1 MTVAD
6 LIAFLQAQEPSA
18 IVVLYDQSASVVPA
32 FCRLGTGE
40 VQPVQLFCE
49 ESSGVMWFELAED
62 HPTSVGVRLPGVVLG
77 SR

>member
-1 MTVAD
+1 MTVGD

-18 IVVLYDQSASVVPA
+18 IVVLYDQSASAVSA

-49 ESSGVMWFELAED
+49 ESSGVMWFELSED
-62 HPTSVGVRLPGVVLG
+62 HPTSVGVRLQGVVLG
-77 SR
+77 SQ